1 VITAPP
7 SSLGAVHDTA
17 AVPFPGTAETLVGA
31 PGSDTGVTELDAA
44 DDGELPTEFV
54 ATTVNV

>member
-1 VITAPP
+1 VIEEPP
-7 SSLGAVHDTA
+7 SSLGAVHDTVA
-17 AVPFPGTAETLVGA
+17 LALPSTAETLVGA
-31 PGSDTGVTELDAA
+31 PGTSTGVTELDAA

>member
-1 VITAPP
+1 VTLALP
-7 SSLGAVHDTA
+7 ST
-17 AVPFPGTAETLVGA
+17 TETLVGA
-31 PGSDTGVTELDAA
+31 PGTDTGVTELDAA